1 MASHLNIG
9 TNQDDASFR
18 YKMPVL
24 ALDTQQKKSTI
35 ITNLG
40 DVAKALGVDPI
51 WLVKYFTYHFGVPVT
66 YAKGHATFKGSRTAA
81 DLSMCLGEFIQQFVV
96 CPTCNLPEID
106 WCAKPRHDQ
115 VEIDCRA
122 CGHHTVLSSQ
132 KNKKIFDKM
141 VGYICT
147 EAEKVTKKSVK
158 KVTNEVINE
167 VINEVMEEPHYGID
181 DGKWSDEM

>member
-24 ALDTQQKKSTI
+24 ALDTHQKKSTI

-66 YAKGHATFKGSRTAA
+66 YAKGHATFKGSRAA
-81 DLSMCLGEFIQQFVV
+81 SDLSMCLGVFIEQFVV
-96 CPTCNLPEID
+96 CPKCNLPEID
-106 WCAKPRHDQ
+106 WCAKPRYDQ

-122 CGHHTVLSSQ
+122 CGHNTMLSSQ

-141 VGYICT
+141 IGYICT
-147 EAEKVTKKSVK
+147 EAEKGTKKAVK
-158 KVTNEVINE
+158 KITNEVT
-167 VINEVMEEPHYGID
+167 NEVMEEPHYGID